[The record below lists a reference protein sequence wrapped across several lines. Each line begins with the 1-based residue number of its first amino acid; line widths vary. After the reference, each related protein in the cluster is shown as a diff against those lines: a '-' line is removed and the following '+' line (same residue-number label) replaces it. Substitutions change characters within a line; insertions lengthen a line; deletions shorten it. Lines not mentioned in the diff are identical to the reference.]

1 MRSRPRRV
9 PRISPAL
16 ERTSRCLV
24 TAWRVTG
31 LLALKRA
38 IDSGP
43 LVDSRTNSRRRV
55 SSPRAANRGAAS
67 RTWATSMALARDMAL
82 NVLHLDR
89 PPFGVHPERLV
100 AASGREAIEAGL

>member
-1 MRSRPRRV
+1 MLSRPRRG
-9 PRISPAL
+9 PRTSPAL

-31 LLALKRA
+31 IFALKRA

-43 LVDSRTNSRRRV
+43 LVDRRTNSLRRV

-67 RTWATSMALARDMAL
+67 RTWAASMALARDMAL

-89 PPFGVHPERLV
+89 PPLGVHSERLV
-100 AASGREAIEAGL
+100 AAAG